1 MISDE
6 KELEKYKKILND
18 FEVFDKISDVFVSV
32 AKCINYTLT
41 DKRGRDVTEEII
53 KEELSM
59 ERIDVEVLTLMFYK
73 ELEKWL
79 HS

>member
-1 MISDE
+1 MIFDE
-6 KELEKYKKILND
+6 KELAKYKKLLDD

-41 DKRGRDVTEEII
+41 DERGKDVTEEII

-73 ELEKWL
+73 ELEKWM
-79 HS
+79 HN

>member
-32 AKCINYTLT
+32 AKCMEYTLT
-41 DKRGRDVTEEII
+41 DNRGRDVTEEMNNLIGI
-53 KEELSM
+53 LINLNL
-59 ERIDVEVLTLMFYK
+59 ERIIFN
-73 ELEKWL
+73 
-79 HS
+79 

>member
-32 AKCINYTLT
+32 AKCMEYTLT
-41 DKRGRDVTEEII
+41 DNRGNNKRRIINGKNRCRSTNTDV
-53 KEELSM
+53 L
-59 ERIDVEVLTLMFYK
+59 
-73 ELEKWL
+73 
-79 HS
+79 

>member
-32 AKCINYTLT
+32 AKCMEYSLT
-41 DKRGRDVTEEII
+41 DNRGRDVTEEII

-73 ELEKWL
+73 ELERWL